1 MNEGRPTTKPNTGV
15 CGTPFD
21 TTVHLHMQ
29 DVRIEGRRIRPHDV
43 STDGQDDVA
52 SDDEDG
58 HCVNRPSSRRS
69 LRGPVAATLTLVC
82 STFINIE
89 LAYRPLCNSGAALF
103 GPFDLFCL
111 LSC

>member
-1 MNEGRPTTKPNTGV
+1 MSPSAI
-15 CGTPFD
+15 
-21 TTVHLHMQ
+21 HLHTQ

-58 HCVNRPSSRRS
+58 HCLNRPSSRRS

-89 LAYRPLCNSGAALF
+89 LAYRPLCSPGAALCRSICDRF
-103 GPFDLFCL
+103 ACSAATSEQSALPNVA
-111 LSC
+111 